1 MPELGKIQK
10 PHKDR
15 YANKKR
21 LIFVPIFIIPT
32 SLYENDKEN
41 LFEKYWNEVSDAISK
56 LESSLGKVDI
66 IFHEMNSKS
75 DEEGVKI
82 IEDLNPKGSDYIK
95 ILNNS
100 GSKISEFENDELI
113 AETMDWQ
120 RISSI
125 GLLSQNAK
133 EITTK
138 EYAKSITSRIRI

>member
-1 MPELGKIQK
+1 M
-10 PHKDR
+10 
-15 YANKKR
+15 
-21 LIFVPIFIIPT
+21 
-32 SLYENDKEN
+32 
-41 LFEKYWNEVSDAISK
+41 SDAISK

-138 EYAKSITSRIRI
+138 ESCQKYNKQK